1 MRNLYINDLRATRRR
16 PLTVGLDEISSPA
29 IPAKQILHVEI
40 AETLAAFDRLPIEQR
55 EVLLMVVV
63 EGHSYRD
70 AARILG
76 IPAGTVMSRIARA
89 REQLRELSRV
99 PELPRLRRVK

>member
-1 MRNLYINDLRATRRR
+1 M
-16 PLTVGLDEISSPA
+16 
-29 IPAKQILHVEI
+29 EI